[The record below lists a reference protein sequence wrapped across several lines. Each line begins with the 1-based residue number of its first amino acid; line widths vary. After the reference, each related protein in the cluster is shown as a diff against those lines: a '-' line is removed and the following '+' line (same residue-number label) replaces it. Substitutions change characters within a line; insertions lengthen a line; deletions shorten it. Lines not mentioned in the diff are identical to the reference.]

1 MNKLKSDEIID
12 IKSISSRNSILL
24 LTFIIINEI
33 GLYVLSLVIKKNI
46 LNLKPENMQS
56 AWIFLVYS
64 FQYLFT
70 VPFVLILFRKNKNIK
85 SSFKWFKKPNCSLL
99 YILKWFVIGYSI
111 IQISNIIFKGIFYL
125 LEKILNV
132 DFFSPAFELNDDLKY
147 SIVVILA
154 LVIYAPIFEE
164 ILFRGK
170 MLSDTVKYGS
180 AFAIIIV
187 GLYFGL
193 FHKNYEQIFY
203 AWVAG
208 MIFAY
213 LAIKTQSIIPSM
225 IMHFLFNGS
234 SAVVLFVTKE
244 IDITKIDEVNFF
256 NENLF
261 VGFFLFAYGMFNL
274 IMMVVGFI
282 LFIIEI
288 FYKKEEINKNESK
301 EKRKYLLS
309 KLRVYF
315 STPITIVMLIILI
328 SITIVNMLGDGEIYI

>member
-1 MNKLKSDEIID
+1 MNTLKSEEVLEI
-12 IKSISSRNSILL
+12 KKISSRNSILL

-46 LNLKPENMQS
+46 LNLKPENMQT
-56 AWIFLVYS
+56 AWIFLAYS
-64 FQYLFT
+64 LQYLVT
-70 VPFVLILFRKNKNIK
+70 IPLILVLFRKNKNIEK
-85 SSFKWFKKPNCSLL
+85 PFNWFKKPNCSLL
-99 YILKWFVIGYSI
+99 YILKWSVMGYSI
-111 IQISNIIFKGIFYL
+111 IQISNIFFKGIFYL
-125 LEKILNV
+125 LEKIFKV
-132 DFFSPAFELNDDLKY
+132 EFFSPVFELNGDLKHTL
-147 SIVVILA
+147 VVMLA
-154 LVIYAPIFEE
+154 LVVYAPIFEE

-213 LAIKTQSIIPSM
+213 LAIKTQSIIPSI

-234 SAVVLFVTKE
+234 SAVVLFVTKG
-244 IDITKIDEVNFF
+244 IDITKIDEISFF
-256 NENLF
+256 TENLF
-261 VGFFLFAYGMFNL
+261 VGLFLFGYGMFSL
-274 IMMVVGFI
+274 IIMVTGFV

-301 EKRKYLLS
+301 EKRKCLLS

-315 STPITIVMLIILI
+315 STPITIVMLIILV
-328 SITIVNMLGDGEIYI
+328 SITIVNMLGNGEIYI